1 MVEAV
6 SKLTGEGVD
15 AVELV
20 ELVRTETRFFEFG
33 SLGFLR
39 ISDMVCGNRE
49 FEVLT
54 GSVSDSAYSVAFFKN
69 APGFQI

>member
-1 MVEAV
+1 MAEAV

-15 AVELV
+15 AVSSTRLV
-20 ELVRTETRFFEFG
+20 SSRAGEFEFA
-33 SLGFLR
+33 SLGFSR

-49 FEVLT
+49 FEVFT
-54 GSVSDSAYSVAFFKN
+54 GSFSKSAYSVAFFKN